1 MLGTHKPANTKRIN
15 SFILSSEPVANDID
29 WRQRGAVTGVK
40 NQGGCGSCWAFSA
53 VAAMEGAHFLKTGSL
68 ESLSEQQLVDC
79 SRAQGNAGCGGGWM
93 DQAFTYAEGKGM
105 QSEASYPYLGI
116 DSNCHD
122 GSGDVFVNNFSDI
135 PVNNP
140 SALLSAL
147 NQQPVS
153 VAIEADQGVFQGY
166 TGGIID
172 SAACGTQL
180 DHGVTL
186 VGYGND
192 SGRDYWLLKNSWGPA
207 WGESGYFRILR
218 ESKSGPGICGL
229 Q

>member
-1 MLGTHKPANTKRIN
+1 
-15 SFILSSEPVANDID
+15 
-29 WRQRGAVTGVK
+29 
-40 NQGGCGSCWAFSA
+40 
-53 VAAMEGAHFLKTGSL
+53 
-68 ESLSEQQLVDC
+68 
-79 SRAQGNAGCGGGWM
+79 M